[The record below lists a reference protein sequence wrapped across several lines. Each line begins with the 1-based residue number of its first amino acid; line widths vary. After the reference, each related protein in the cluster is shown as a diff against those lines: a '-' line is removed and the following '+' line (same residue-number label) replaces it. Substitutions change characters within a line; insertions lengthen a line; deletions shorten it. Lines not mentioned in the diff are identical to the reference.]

1 MTNQEFQNAI
11 DLTLVRQLRRI
22 LGELDGSSNIRDG
35 KDALF
40 KHFEQTRDAVRTWEL
55 NLQASISIR
64 KARTEAKE

>member
-40 KHFEQTRDAVRTWEL
+40 KHFEQILMAFTRNRPREVPVEEAC
-55 NLQASISIR
+55 
-64 KARTEAKE
+64 TE